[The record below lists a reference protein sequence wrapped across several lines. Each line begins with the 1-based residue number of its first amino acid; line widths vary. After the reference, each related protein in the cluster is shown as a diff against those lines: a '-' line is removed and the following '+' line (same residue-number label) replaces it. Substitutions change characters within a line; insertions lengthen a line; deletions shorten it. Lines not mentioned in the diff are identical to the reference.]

1 MMEYIDASFDEKA
14 DELNIVPG
22 IAIAANQIG

>member
-1 MMEYIDASFDEKA
+1 MIEYIDASFEGKYGK
-14 DELNIVPG
+14 LNINPG